1 MSENPHNPRRRSL
14 LGLQVAP
21 SGEGQRPGH
30 FWGRPGMQCLHCGPG
45 AEAHH
50 GKSTQFQIRKVG
62 KQTPEG
68 RGLHRT
74 TACAKMRMSSHLE
87 VKCRQNGP
95 FYTTPHALAAWEK
108 VGLVPGF
115 LLLRFRC
122 PRMGMKGQ
130 VIAGLHNWP

>member
-1 MSENPHNPRRRSL
+1 MASRL
-14 LGLQVAP
+14 LLAGKGRGLGT
-21 SGEGQRPGH
+21 SGEDQGCNACTVGLELRPIT
-30 FWGRPGMQCLHCGPG
+30 
-45 AEAHH
+45 A
-50 GKSTQFQIRKVG
+50 KSTQFQIRKVG

-122 PRMGMKGQ
+122 PRMRMKGQ
-130 VIAGLHNWP
+130 VIAGLHNWS